1 MNIFSSLKSSLKSFF
16 ESFFE
21 NDSRFEKL
29 NKAYK
34 SLSPEKALLI
44 FSGIFLAVLFFLS
57 GIIVLNK
64 RFVITVPALGGTL
77 TEGIIGTPRFI
88 NPVLATSDQDE
99 DFVSLIY
106 AGLTKKDKEG
116 SVILDMASSIDKS
129 EDGLHYDV
137 VIKPTARFHDGKK
150 VIADDIIYTVGLIQD
165 PSIKSPQAVKWEGVS
180 VEKVSDSEITF
191 SLKKPF
197 PLFTE
202 VLSTG
207 ILPKHIWKDLTSEQF
222 SLSNFNI
229 NAIGS
234 GPFMIDSIENKDG
247 IPQKI
252 TLTSHKNYTLGR
264 PYIDKIIINSYQS
277 EKYLLQALDNGEINR
292 VYGITA
298 NKALTLSNVNEK
310 EIHTMLLPRT
320 FSIFFNANKKEFLSD
335 KKVRQA
341 LNMAINKKAIVENV
355 YKNYGKVLETP
366 FPFDADQG
374 EATYDPDQARATLL
388 SSKYMKT
395 ASTTLSLTLA
405 TANNEEMRKASDM
418 IKSDWEKIGLSVN
431 VVVYEVSDLN
441 QSVIKDRDFQAML
454 FASFVEHPSDLYA
467 FWHSSQRNYP
477 GKNISGYASTK
488 LDTALSTLKDS
499 EDPSDTLDAYNYV
512 KKEFADEYPEIP
524 LYSPYLLYINKD
536 KSTTLLPDFG
546 GGNSSRFLLAS
557 SWYENTEL
565 VWPKTYYKP
574 FINYLEAII
583 H

>member
-1 MNIFSSLKSSLKSFF
+1 MNIFSSL
-16 ESFFE
+16 
-21 NDSRFEKL
+21 NNNPRFEKL
-29 NKAYK
+29 NKVYK

-44 FSGIFLAVLFFLS
+44 FSGIFLAVLFFLG
-57 GIIVLNK
+57 GIFVLNK

-77 TEGIIGTPRFI
+77 TEGVIGTPRFI

-106 AGLTKKDKEG
+106 AGLTKKDKDG

-137 VIKPTARFHDGKK
+137 AIKPTARFHDGTK
-150 VIADDIIYTVGLIQD
+150 VTADDIIYTTGLIQD

-180 VEKVSDSEITF
+180 VDKISDSEISF

-202 VLSTG
+202 VLSIG
-207 ILPKHIWKDLTSEQF
+207 ILPKHIWKSLTSEQF

-234 GPFMIDSIENKDG
+234 GPFIIDSIENKDG

-252 TLTSHKNYTLGR
+252 TLVSNKYYTLGR
-264 PYIDKIIINSYQS
+264 PYIDKIIISSYQN
-277 EKYLLQALDNGEINR
+277 EKYLLQALNNEEIYR
-292 VYGITA
+292 IYGITST
-298 NKALTLSNVNEK
+298 KAFTLPNVTEK
-310 EIHTMLLPRT
+310 QINTMLLPRT
-320 FSIFFNANKKEFLSD
+320 FSVFFNANKKEFLSD

-355 YKNYGKVLETP
+355 YKNYGKVLENP
-366 FPFDADQG
+366 FPFDTDQG
-374 EATYDPDQARATLL
+374 EATYDPYQARALLL

-395 ASTTLSLTLA
+395 ASTTLSITLA
-405 TANNEEMRKASDM
+405 TANNDEMRKASDM
-418 IKSDWEKIGLSVN
+418 IKNDWEKIGMSVN

-441 QSVIKDRDFQAML
+441 QSVIKDRDFEAML

-488 LDTALSTLKDS
+488 LDDALSTLKD
-499 EDPSDTLDAYNYV
+499 EDPSETLTAYNAV

-524 LYSPYLLYINKD
+524 LYSPYLLYITKD
-536 KSTTLLPDFG
+536 KSTTILPNFG
-546 GGNSSRFLLAS
+546 GGNSSRFLLVS
-557 SWYENTEL
+557 SWYKNTEL
-565 VWPKTYYKP
+565 VWPKTYYKA
-574 FINYLEAII
+574 FINYIEAII

>member
-1 MNIFSSLKSSLKSFF
+1 MNIFSYIKNS
-16 ESFFE
+16 FE
-21 NDSRFEKL
+21 NDSRFQKI

-34 SLSPEKALLI
+34 SLSPEKALVI
-44 FSGIFLAVLFFLS
+44 FSGIFLAILFFFG
-57 GIIVLNK
+57 GIFVLNK

-77 TEGIIGTPRFI
+77 TEGVIGTPRFI
-88 NPVLATSDQDE
+88 NPILATSDQDE

-106 AGLTKKDKEG
+106 AGLTKKDKDG
-116 SVILDMASSIDKS
+116 SVVLDMALSIDKS

-137 VIKPTARFHDGKK
+137 VLKPTARFHDGEK
-150 VIADDIIYTVGLIQD
+150 VTADDIVYTVGLIKD
-165 PSIKSPQAVKWEGVS
+165 PTIKSPQAVKWEGVS
-180 VEKVSDSEITF
+180 VNKISDSEITF
-191 SLKKPF
+191 SLKKQF

-202 VLSTG
+202 VLSVG
-207 ILPKHIWKDLTSEQF
+207 ILPKHIWKSLISEQF

-234 GPFMIDSIENKDG
+234 GPFMIDNIENKDG

-252 TLTSHKNYTLGR
+252 TLVSNKYYTLGR
-264 PYIDKIIINSYQS
+264 PYIDTLIISSYQN
-277 EKYLLQALDNGEINR
+277 EKYLLQALNNGDINR
-292 VYGITA
+292 IYGITS

-320 FSIFFNANKKEFLSD
+320 FSIFFNPNKKEFLSD

-355 YKNYGKVLETP
+355 YNNYGKVLETP

-374 EATYDPDQARATLL
+374 DSTYNVDQARATLL

-395 ASTTLSLTLA
+395 SSTTLSITLS

-418 IKSDWEKIGLSVN
+418 IKSDWEKIGMSVN

-441 QSVIKDRDFQAML
+441 QSVIKDRDFEAML

-488 LDTALSTLKDS
+488 LDEALSTLKDN
-499 EDPSDTLDAYNYV
+499 EDPSEILSAYDYI
-512 KKEFADEYPEIP
+512 KKEFSDEYPEIP

-536 KSTTLLPDFG
+536 ESTTLLPNFG
-546 GGNSSRFLLAS
+546 GGNSSRFLLVS
-557 SWYENTEL
+557 SWYKNTEL
-565 VWPKTYYKP
+565 VWPKSYYKP